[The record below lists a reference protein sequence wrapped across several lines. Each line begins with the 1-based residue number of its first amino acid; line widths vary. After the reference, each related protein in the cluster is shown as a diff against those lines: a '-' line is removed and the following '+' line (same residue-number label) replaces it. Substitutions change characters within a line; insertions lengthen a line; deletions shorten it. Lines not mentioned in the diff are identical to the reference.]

1 MLRKARKWG
10 NVGNR
15 EKSSPERDPCVKLAA
30 GVRRSHCTPF
40 VSLTAP
46 SIPTEGMRLAMTIPF
61 KPAWFRKRN
70 NIYWAPTVCQ
80 ALQAIC
86 VNVLS

>member
-61 KPAWFRKRN
+61 KPAWFRRE
-70 NIYWAPTVCQ
+70 ITFIG
-80 ALQAIC
+80 LQLCARHC
-86 VNVLS
+86 RQFV